1 MDDLLARSRADLYAV
16 EPDDFMALRAEL
28 SDAAKADGQAAVAKQ
43 IAALRKPTRAAWTLN
58 RLSRAHPEAA
68 ERLAELAAE
77 LQSGGD
83 GPRLRELTQARSRLI
98 DELTRQA
105 LHAAGVSSP
114 PAALREDVIST
125 LGAALADPDVA
136 AALAEGTLVRAVQ
149 WAGFGMVPL
158 APSAP
163 ASKSKK
169 SAPSRSPSRSPSPEK
184 PEPEDE
190 LARRRRQKLM
200 SAEQAVA
207 EATQDASSAAQAEQ
221 DVEDTVRELEAQL
234 ETARQELAEA
244 RRRSYRAESR
254 RRRAVSEL
262 DRFRE

>member
-169 SAPSRSPSRSPSPEK
+169 SAPSRSPSPEK